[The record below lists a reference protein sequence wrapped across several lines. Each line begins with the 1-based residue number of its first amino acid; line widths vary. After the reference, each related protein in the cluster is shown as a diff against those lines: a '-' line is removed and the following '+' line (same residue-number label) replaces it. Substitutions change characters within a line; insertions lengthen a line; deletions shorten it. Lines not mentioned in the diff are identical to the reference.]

1 VPGSDAQ
8 VLLDSFE
15 DLRATAA
22 TELAGCLIN
31 RLR

>member
-1 VPGSDAQ
+1 VSGSDAQ

-15 DLRATAA
+15 DLGATAA